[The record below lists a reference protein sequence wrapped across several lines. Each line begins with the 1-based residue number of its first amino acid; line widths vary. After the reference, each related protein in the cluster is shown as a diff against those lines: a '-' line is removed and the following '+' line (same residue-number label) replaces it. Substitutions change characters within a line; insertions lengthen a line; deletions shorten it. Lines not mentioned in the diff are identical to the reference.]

1 MEIMEIIGLIFDI
14 YIIWILGIVVFYRYF
29 YMYMYMYMYMY
40 INNNYNYEII
50 IFPTYFSLPHSG

>member
-29 YMYMYMYMYMY
+29 YMYMY